1 MDESGGRGQ
10 PRSGND
16 ESAEPHEGLPPRAT
30 DPAPA
35 DEQPTDEHGPASA
48 RPTRGPEPAVPTAP
62 AATPGNDSAPPRPT
76 AADAAPDPRTADP
89 APAGAGDKAPE
100 AGPDAAPPRAAA
112 ETPRPTPAPAEGE
125 GDGSPEAGP
134 NPDRASAASPYTAP
148 ARAEGDGDDAP
159 EAGTHGDG
167 PHAAPARAGGG
178 GGGSPETGT
187 HPDRAHV
194 DGPRAVAGDTR
205 VASASSAPGQGAGG
219 GSPETGTHPDRAH
232 VDGPRAVAG
241 DTGVASASSA
251 PGQGAG
257 GGSPEADAHPDR
269 ACADGPRAAAGD
281 AGVAPAPSAPG
292 QGDGGGSPEAGTHP
306 DRAYAGDQH
315 AAPAAG
321 RPEADRHAAP
331 AAGRPAADPLRKA
344 PDHAPD
350 AGDAQR
356 REQPAAP
363 GPVPGHPNHRPETPA
378 HGDRPLAHSAD
389 GKGPAPQRPEPRGG
403 LLMGRPFGVPVYVA
417 PSWFLVAALITWVFG
432 GQLERVLP
440 ELGAA
445 RYLVSLFFAVAFYA
459 SVLVHELA
467 HTVAA
472 LRFKLPVRRIQ
483 LQFFGGVSEIE
494 KEAETP
500 GREFVLAFVG
510 PLLSLVLAGAF
521 YAAAQTVEPG
531 TVPGV
536 LLAGLMISNLIVA
549 AFNLLPGLPLDG
561 GRMLRA
567 VVWKITGKPMTGTVA
582 AAWVGRALAVSV
594 LIGLPLLTQSGAL
607 GTDAAD
613 NVGMD
618 TVLDAL
624 LAAILAAIIWT
635 GAGNSLRMA
644 RLREHLPELRARALT
659 RRAVPVETDTPLSEA
674 LRRANAAGARALVVV
689 DADGQPLS
697 LVREAAIVGV
707 PEHRRPWVAVSG
719 LAQDLTDGMRVS
731 AELSGEELL
740 DALRATPAT
749 EYLVVEETGEIYG
762 VLSAADVER
771 AFVKAMARPS

>member
-1 MDESGGRGQ
+1 MDESGGSGQ
-10 PRSGND
+10 PRSGKD
-16 ESAEPHEGLPPRAT
+16 RPAKPHAGPTAQTTDPTTPDPHENG
-30 DPAPA
+30 
-35 DEQPTDEHGPASA
+35 
-48 RPTRGPEPAVPTAP
+48 
-62 AATPGNDSAPPRPT
+62 
-76 AADAAPDPRTADP
+76 
-89 APAGAGDKAPE
+89 
-100 AGPDAAPPRAAA
+100 
-112 ETPRPTPAPAEGE
+112 
-125 GDGSPEAGP
+125 
-134 NPDRASAASPYTAP
+134 DRASATNPASASAQGAGTPRPDGGFDGTDGAP
-148 ARAEGDGDDAP
+148 ADDRPTPEAAPEPAADGNPAQEPPTADDTAEAGGLPETGAGPEGSGRPPEPPVADTRGPSPRAADDTSGADAPLEADDAP
-159 EAGTHGDG
+159 E
-167 PHAAPARAGGG
+167 
-178 GGGSPETGT
+178 GSPR
-187 HPDRAHV
+187 PSD
-194 DGPRAVAGDTR
+194 
-205 VASASSAPGQGAGG
+205 
-219 GSPETGTHPDRAH
+219 
-232 VDGPRAVAG
+232 
-241 DTGVASASSA
+241 
-251 PGQGAG
+251 
-257 GGSPEADAHPDR
+257 
-269 ACADGPRAAAGD
+269 
-281 AGVAPAPSAPG
+281 APAPA
-292 QGDGGGSPEAGTHP
+292 PEAEGPEGEGVSADHESAHP
-306 DRAYAGDQH
+306 HGGPRQPSPPTDLHKPEEPDADH
-315 AAPAAG
+315 A
-321 RPEADRHAAP
+321 
-331 AAGRPAADPLRKA
+331 RPAY
-344 PDHAPD
+344 HD
-350 AGDAQR
+350 A
-356 REQPAAP
+356 
-363 GPVPGHPNHRPETPA
+363 HRT
-378 HGDRPLAHSAD
+378 LAHS
-389 GKGPAPQRPEPRGG
+389 GAPKSPPPQSPQPRGG

-432 GQLERVLP
+432 GQLDRVLP

-510 PLLSLVLAGAF
+510 PLLSLILAGLF
-521 YAAAQTVEPG
+521 YLAMQPVEPG

-536 LLAGLMISNLIVA
+536 LLAGLMASNLIVA
-549 AFNLLPGLPLDG
+549 VFNLLPGLPLDG

-567 VVWKITGKPMTGTVA
+567 VVWKITGKPMSGTVA
-582 AAWVGRALAVSV
+582 AAWVGRALAVCV

-607 GTDAAD
+607 GSSAED

-618 TVLDAL
+618 TVMDAL

-644 RLREHLPELRARALT
+644 RLREHLPELRARTLT

-689 DADGQPLS
+689 DAEGTPLS

-731 AELSGEELL
+731 AELAGEDLL
-740 DALRATPAT
+740 DTLRATPAT
-749 EYLVVEETGEIYG
+749 EYLVVEQTGEIYG

>member
-1 MDESGGRGQ
+1 MDESGGSGQ

-16 ESAEPHEGLPPRAT
+16 GAT
-30 DPAPA
+30 DREAVPTARTAGTARPEEERDRDAGRPAPDGNGTAPGQEAGPHTPA
-35 DEQPTDEHGPASA
+35 DTPTAPDDSQDTAARPASA
-48 RPTRGPEPAVPTAP
+48 DDDTTTPGTVPATPTAP
-62 AATPGNDSAPPRPT
+62 AAAPGDHP
-76 AADAAPDPRTADP
+76 AAPATAGQDP
-89 APAGAGDKAPE
+89 APR
-100 AGPDAAPPRAAA
+100 PDDRDSPPSPADDHTEPATDA
-112 ETPRPTPAPAEGE
+112 RPTPP
-125 GDGSPEAGP
+125 
-134 NPDRASAASPYTAP
+134 TAP
-148 ARAEGDGDDAP
+148 ARALADSATTGKGRPQRRPKEP
-159 EAGTHGDG
+159 
-167 PHAAPARAGGG
+167 GGG
-178 GGGSPETGT
+178 I
-187 HPDRAHV
+187 
-194 DGPRAVAGDTR
+194 
-205 VASASSAPGQGAGG
+205 
-219 GSPETGTHPDRAH
+219 
-232 VDGPRAVAG
+232 
-241 DTGVASASSA
+241 
-251 PGQGAG
+251 
-257 GGSPEADAHPDR
+257 
-269 ACADGPRAAAGD
+269 
-281 AGVAPAPSAPG
+281 
-292 QGDGGGSPEAGTHP
+292 
-306 DRAYAGDQH
+306 
-315 AAPAAG
+315 
-321 RPEADRHAAP
+321 
-331 AAGRPAADPLRKA
+331 
-344 PDHAPD
+344 
-350 AGDAQR
+350 
-356 REQPAAP
+356 
-363 GPVPGHPNHRPETPA
+363 
-378 HGDRPLAHSAD
+378 
-389 GKGPAPQRPEPRGG
+389 
-403 LLMGRPFGVPVYVA
+403 LMGRPFGVPVYVA

-432 GQLERVLP
+432 GQLDRVLP
-440 ELGAA
+440 GLGAA

-521 YAAAQTVEPG
+521 YLAMQPVEPG

-567 VVWKITGKPMTGTVA
+567 VVWKITGRPMSGTVA

-607 GTDAAD
+607 GSTAED

-618 TVLDAL
+618 TVTDAL

-644 RLREHLPELRARALT
+644 RLREHLPELRARTLT

-674 LRRANAAGARALVVV
+674 LRRANDVGARALVVV
-689 DADGQPLS
+689 DANGRPHS

-707 PEHRRPWVAVSG
+707 PEHRRPWVPVSG
-719 LAQDLTDGMRVS
+719 LAQELTDGMRVS

-740 DALRATPAT
+740 DVLRATPAT

-762 VLSAADVER
+762 VLSASDVER

>member
-1 MDESGGRGQ
+1 MDVSGGSGQ
-10 PRSGND
+10 PRSGS
-16 ESAEPHEGLPPRAT
+16 EEPAEHHAGRAAPAA
-30 DPAPA
+30 DPARP
-35 DEQPTDEHGPASA
+35 GPAPSGD
-48 RPTRGPEPAVPTAP
+48 THPEPARRE
-62 AATPGNDSAPPRPT
+62 PGG
-76 AADAAPDPRTADP
+76 P
-89 APAGAGDKAPE
+89 APAGPAPEGAPAGDAVPTGAEDRRGEPCGNGEPSGTDRPDPADGPAGGRPGAGAPSAGGGPGDRTSASSPHAT
-100 AGPDAAPPRAAA
+100 AGPERERGENTGHGA
-112 ETPRPTPAPAEGE
+112 EGTAGTDGSSGDGPGGDTARPAPA
-125 GDGSPEAGP
+125 
-134 NPDRASAASPYTAP
+134 
-148 ARAEGDGDDAP
+148 
-159 EAGTHGDG
+159 
-167 PHAAPARAGGG
+167 
-178 GGGSPETGT
+178 
-187 HPDRAHV
+187 V
-194 DGPRAVAGDTR
+194 
-205 VASASSAPGQGAGG
+205 
-219 GSPETGTHPDRAH
+219 
-232 VDGPRAVAG
+232 
-241 DTGVASASSA
+241 
-251 PGQGAG
+251 
-257 GGSPEADAHPDR
+257 
-269 ACADGPRAAAGD
+269 
-281 AGVAPAPSAPG
+281 
-292 QGDGGGSPEAGTHP
+292 
-306 DRAYAGDQH
+306 
-315 AAPAAG
+315 
-321 RPEADRHAAP
+321 
-331 AAGRPAADPLRKA
+331 
-344 PDHAPD
+344 
-350 AGDAQR
+350 
-356 REQPAAP
+356 AP
-363 GPVPGHPNHRPETPA
+363 GPP
-378 HGDRPLAHSAD
+378 
-389 GKGPAPQRPEPRGG
+389 PQRPPEPGGG

-432 GQLERVLP
+432 GQLDRVLP

-467 HTVAA
+467 HTLAA

-510 PLLSLVLAGAF
+510 PLLSLVLAGVF
-521 YAAAQTVEPG
+521 YLALQPVEPG

-607 GTDAAD
+607 GSDAVD

-618 TVLDAL
+618 TVMDAL

-644 RLREHLPELRARALT
+644 RLREHLPDLRARTLT
-659 RRAVPVETDTPLSEA
+659 RRAVPVESDTPLSEA

-689 DADGQPLS
+689 DAEGSPLS
-697 LVREAAIVGV
+697 IVREAAIVGV

-731 AELSGEELL
+731 AELAGEELL
-740 DALRATPAT
+740 DVLRATPAT
-749 EYLVVEETGEIYG
+749 EYLVVEETGAIYG

-771 AFVKAMARPS
+771 AFVKAMARPSA

>member
-1 MDESGGRGQ
+1 MDESGGSGQ
-10 PRSGND
+10 PRSG
-16 ESAEPHEGLPPRAT
+16 
-30 DPAPA
+30 
-35 DEQPTDEHGPASA
+35 TDEATESHERPQAS
-48 RPTRGPEPAVPTAP
+48 
-62 AATPGNDSAPPRPT
+62 
-76 AADAAPDPRTADP
+76 
-89 APAGAGDKAPE
+89 
-100 AGPDAAPPRAAA
+100 
-112 ETPRPTPAPAEGE
+112 
-125 GDGSPEAGP
+125 
-134 NPDRASAASPYTAP
+134 
-148 ARAEGDGDDAP
+148 
-159 EAGTHGDG
+159 
-167 PHAAPARAGGG
+167 
-178 GGGSPETGT
+178 TG
-187 HPDRAHV
+187 
-194 DGPRAVAGDTR
+194 
-205 VASASSAPGQGAGG
+205 
-219 GSPETGTHPDRAH
+219 
-232 VDGPRAVAG
+232 
-241 DTGVASASSA
+241 
-251 PGQGAG
+251 
-257 GGSPEADAHPDR
+257 
-269 ACADGPRAAAGD
+269 
-281 AGVAPAPSAPG
+281 
-292 QGDGGGSPEAGTHP
+292 
-306 DRAYAGDQH
+306 
-315 AAPAAG
+315 
-321 RPEADRHAAP
+321 
-331 AAGRPAADPLRKA
+331 PAADTTRPGPARQDSPTDPTPPSDPEPRPDTPDKA
-344 PDHAPD
+344 QTPPGPTPEPDAPHTGAPGDTSEPYGAADDHAPGPQTPSPD
-350 AGDAQR
+350 SARRRAQSTTGLRPPR
-356 REQPAAP
+356 RGKEP
-363 GPVPGHPNHRPETPA
+363 G
-378 HGDRPLAHSAD
+378 
-389 GKGPAPQRPEPRGG
+389 GG

-432 GQLERVLP
+432 GQLDRVLP

-500 GREFVLAFVG
+500 GREFILAFVG
-510 PLLSLVLAGAF
+510 PLLSLVLSGLF
-521 YAAAQTVEPG
+521 YAAMQAVEPG

-567 VVWKITGKPMTGTVA
+567 VVWKITGKPMNGTIA

-607 GTDAAD
+607 GDAPD
-613 NVGMD
+613 NVGSMD
-618 TVLDAL
+618 TITDAL

-644 RLREHLPELRARALT
+644 RLREHLPELRARSLT
-659 RRAVPVETDTPLSEA
+659 RRAVPVETNTPLSEA

-689 DADGQPLS
+689 DADGEPLS

-731 AELSGEELL
+731 AELAGEDLL
-740 DALRATPAT
+740 DVLRATPAT
-749 EYLVVEETGEIYG
+749 EYLVVEESGEIYG